1 MPETTSERAEPYN
14 YTYRT
19 AWYATPEGPASARQ
33 RRGHSEGA
41 EAAPEAPRV
50 PEGPVAGAVPKNA
63 VLYAILGVFLP
74 GLPSLLIRDDKT
86 IGAIQLVAGLVS
98 AVLILFLIG
107 FLLWPAVAIW
117 SAFTGYSDAQLWN
130 RRHGFVT

>member
-1 MPETTSERAEPYN
+1 MPETTSEQSEPYN

-19 AWYATPEGPASARQ
+19 APYATPEDLASARQ
-33 RRGHSEGA
+33 ARGHSGGA
-41 EAAPEAPRV
+41 EAAAEATRV

-63 VLYAILGVFLP
+63 ALYAILGIFLP

-98 AVLILFLIG
+98 AFLILFFIG

-117 SAFTGYSDAQLWN
+117 SAVTGYSDAQLWN